1 MIEAA
6 IAAINDNPD
15 LNCREVQEL
24 FADLFDEQSPEE
36 LDYEVLKDYLK
47 IQKLDEESRHQ
58 DISEKILAEL
68 ESENI
73 EFYKTYLEELERDDI
88 RFITFSDR
96 HYPARLWEVPDAP
109 LGLYVDGEISALS
122 DGVAV
127 AGTREAYEHRLDFVE
142 EVAKKLVEMDK
153 TVVSGLANG
162 VDEAAHR
169 GALEAE
175 GKTVAILPGQV
186 EKIRPSSNE
195 ELGKEIR
202 KNGALVSE
210 VSKRK
215 SIHRGRFVERN
226 RITSGISSAIIIG
239 ASGETGGTIHQ
250 ANFAQEQERPR
261 FLYEPSEEDGQS
273 PEKLLKK
280 GFVPFETVDELEEL
294 LNEEFEPTASDST
307 ATLDDFS

>member
-6 IAAINDNPD
+6 IAAINDNPN

-24 FADLFDEQSPEE
+24 FTDLFDEQSPEE
-36 LDYEVLKDYLK
+36 LDYEILKDYLK
-47 IQKLDEESRHQ
+47 IQKLDEESRYQ
-58 DISEKILAEL
+58 DISENILAEL
-68 ESENI
+68 ESENV
-73 EFYKTYLEELERDDI
+73 EFYKTYLEDLERDGI
-88 RFITFSDR
+88 EFVTFFDGY
-96 HYPARLWEVPDAP
+96 YPDRLWEVPDAP
-109 LGLYVDGEISALS
+109 LGLYVDGELSALS

-127 AGTREAYEHRLDFVE
+127 AGTREAYDHRLNFVE
-142 EVAKKLVEMDK
+142 EVAQKLVEMDK

-162 VDEAAHR
+162 VDEAAHK
-169 GALEAE
+169 GALEAG

-186 EKIRPSSNE
+186 KKIRPASNK
-195 ELGKEIR
+195 ELGEEIR
-202 KNGALVSE
+202 NNGALVSE

-250 ANFAQEQERPR
+250 ANFAQEQGRPR
-261 FLYEPSEEDGQS
+261 FLYTPSEEDGQS

-280 GFVPFETVDELEEL
+280 GFVPFETVDELEDL
-294 LNEEFEPTASDST
+294 LNEKFEPTASDST